1 VKAILTTVGS
11 LGDLL
16 PFMVVAESL
25 RLRGH
30 EIIFASNQGYEQF
43 IRQSGFGFLPIWDD
57 RHLQK
62 DLDATILSD
71 PEQAWTIIER
81 DLFEAASGPAYDAIK
96 HVARTGKCTILSS
109 WSLAGAAR
117 AHQELG
123 IPLCRVY
130 LSPQAVTLA
139 AKAVDGPASRELAF
153 FPEWLGTRQ
162 PGWPARLT
170 YCGFP
175 FYSDAV
181 LPPLPPALEAFL
193 ASGDPPVV
201 FTPGSF
207 RRNPGPFFRQSR
219 DACTALGLRAVFL
232 SPNGMESLQGLPPT
246 MIHFQYVPLQRLLPR
261 AAALV
266 HHGGIGT
273 CAQAMRA
280 AVPQLATPL
289 FFDQFDNAHIIEQ
302 LGIGRSLPARDYD
315 APQAT
320 NILGQ
325 MLQSQAMKNDCAR
338 IAAKFRGGN
347 AAAAICDTIEVM
359 A

>member
-1 VKAILTTVGS
+1 
-11 LGDLL
+11 
-16 PFMVVAESL
+16 MVVAESL

-30 EIIFASNQGYEQF
+30 EVIFATNRGYEQF

-71 PEQAWTIIER
+71 PDKAWTIIER

-96 HVARTGKCTILSS
+96 QIARTGECTILSS

-117 AHQELG
+117 AHRELG

-139 AKAVDGPASRELAF
+139 AKAMDAPASRELAL
-153 FPEWLGTRQ
+153 FPEWLCAPG

-181 LPPLPPALEAFL
+181 LPPMPPALEAFL
-193 ASGDPPVV
+193 ASGDPPLV

-207 RRNPGPFFRQSR
+207 QRNPGTFFQQSR
-219 DACTALGLRAVFL
+219 EACIALGARAIFL
-232 SPNGMESLQGLPPT
+232 SPNGMEALQELPPT
-246 MIHFQYVPLQRLLPR
+246 MIHFQYVQLQRLLPR
-261 AAALV
+261 AAALI

-280 AVPQLATPL
+280 AVPQLVTPL
-289 FFDQFDNAHIIEQ
+289 FFDQFDNARIVEEW
-302 LGIGRSLPARDYD
+302 GIGQSLPGRAYD
-315 APQAT
+315 ARQAAQ
-320 NILGQ
+320 ILGQ
-325 MLQSQAMKNDCAR
+325 MLPSRTMKENCTR
-338 IAAKFRGGN
+338 VSGN
-347 AAAAICDTIEVM
+347 FHGHDAAALARDAIEEL